1 MARQERA
8 VRTRRT
14 VLEAAAAV
22 FDERGYK
29 AATIADILKRADV
42 TKGALY
48 FHFASK
54 RALAQGILDEQFSQA
69 EVPPREYRMQ
79 ELIDT
84 GMLLAHR
91 MRHDPLLSAGARLSL
106 GPDMKEIFDGGSL
119 PGWIQVTEQLLT
131 QAKQQDEL
139 LSHIN
144 PPATAWTLSACWTG
158 AQIYSQTLS
167 NREDL
172 EHRIADLYQHIL
184 PTVVT
189 PTVLA
194 RLDLTPTRGAHVHT
208 EITTTNTAQH
218 QR

>member
-1 MARQERA
+1 
-8 VRTRRT
+8 
-14 VLEAAAAV
+14 
-22 FDERGYK
+22 
-29 AATIADILKRADV
+29 
-42 TKGALY
+42 
-48 FHFASK
+48 
-54 RALAQGILDEQFSQA
+54 
-69 EVPPREYRMQ
+69 MQ

-144 PPATAWTLSACWTG
+144 PPTTAWTLSACWTG

-208 EITTTNTAQH
+208 ETTTKGDPGKRSDSAPH
-218 QR
+218 